1 MTEIKTHKQ
10 YCIDTYGSTNFQ
22 TDFSEEIWA
31 STYKDSKDKTIDD
44 TIYRVASAVASVEK
58 TDEQKKHWTEQFYD
72 LLTDFKFTAGGRIFS
87 NAGTDWV
94 GTTLLNCFTAV
105 KPTYDLDSLDGIM
118 SALRN
123 QAQTLK
129 SEGGW
134 GMNFS
139 FIRPRGGFI
148 HGIGVETPGAVTYM
162 EIFNKSSDIITQGS
176 GRKSKNKT
184 AKGKIR
190 KGAMMGILDSTHP
203 DVEEFITAKLSEGR
217 LDKFNISVNCSD
229 EFVEKVIKVKA
240 LKAESLDFEE
250 EDKWNLEFPDTTH
263 EMYKQEWNGDLKYWK
278 SLGYPVVVHKTVSAT
293 GLWDQIMK
301 STYARNDP
309 GVLFLDRA
317 NHTYCYNY
325 GGKDWIIRETNP
337 CGEQAMPPDSVCLLG
352 SHNLTQYIDLT
363 TNKIDLDKLEKYTSI
378 ATRFLDNINDLT
390 KAPLPEYMKTVK
402 EKRRIGLGV
411 MGWGSSLYMLKT
423 KYASKEAEKIKHDLM
438 KTITHTVVK
447 TSIELAKEKGMF
459 VGCEPQKHADHIF
472 WKQIGLSDE
481 LLSEIRKYGVRNSS
495 LFSIQPTGNTSIMAN
510 ITSGGLEPV
519 FMPEYIRT
527 IIVPNC
533 PEELL
538 NDVPKYW
545 AGEFHETDVFK
556 LSKEGNDQILVG
568 EVNGV
573 KYKIDRNRGLTKEQL
588 CSDYGVRYLKEIGEW
603 DETQDWAATTT
614 NLTASEHI
622 TDLKGFGKWI
632 DSSISKCVAKGTKI
646 ITDKGI
652 FNIED
657 LAGEEFLSKDSFVAP
672 KENYKVID
680 EFGNL
685 QKITKVYYGGK
696 KPCVKYK
703 FSNGFEVITTDQ
715 HKFKTSNGWLSCV
728 PEKTSIMRVSKSI
741 IDHNDYQKMP
751 ELDYFSHNLKKIIIP
766 KVMCEDYAKFIG
778 MWLADGFV
786 NNNSIGIVEK
796 NEIVKKEIERLFNKL
811 FNVSS
816 KISIDKRSGVRTHNL
831 HSRTLAKYFKNIF
844 GHDCV
849 TKKIPFQI
857 LNSPHSVK
865 RSFIEG
871 LSLDG
876 YLDGESNLVIYEGY
890 SKDIAVNT
898 SYLLT
903 ALGYIYYLGT
913 KFVKFGK
920 KSKMSYSVKFYT
932 NDNLIKT
939 IEPHKNNY
947 KLGSKISG
955 YVDSKDVNNV
965 IDGIPHTIKG
975 SEYRRNFRNS
985 LKTSLFVTRSF
996 LDKIGYNYNNH
1007 ISDVKVISIEYVGEQ
1022 EVYDIEVEN
1031 THSYNLNG
1039 VVCHN
1044 TINLPNDYP
1053 FEDFENI
1060 YLDAWKTGYLKGAT
1074 TYRAGTMATVLKST
1088 NEESSSVKINKTN
1101 APKRPKELPCDIIH
1115 TTVEGQKWVVFVGL
1129 LEGEPYEVFG
1139 GLAKYVEIPKK
1150 HKTGII
1156 KKSKVTANKSV
1167 YDLHVGEGED
1177 ELIIKNISDT
1187 FKDDNNAWATRMI
1200 SLALRHGSDVTF
1212 VVEQLTRDTGA
1223 SFHSFSKVIGRV
1235 LKKYIID
1242 GAKSSENCPECE
1254 NKLVFQEGCVTCM
1267 NCGFTKCA

>member
-1 MTEIKTHKQ
+1 MDETKTHKQ
-10 YCIDTYGSTNFQ
+10 HCVDKYGSTKFK

-31 STYKDSKDKTIDD
+31 STYKDSKDETIDD
-44 TIYRVASAVASVEK
+44 TFYRVAKAVASVEE
-58 TDEQKKHWTEQFYD
+58 TEDSRTFWTEQFYD
-72 LLTDFKFTAGGRIFS
+72 LLTDFKFTAGGRIYS
-87 NAGTDWV
+87 NAGTDWS
-94 GTTLLNCFTAV
+94 GTTLLNCFTAA

-176 GRKSKNKT
+176 GRKSKNKS

-190 KGAMMGILDSTHP
+190 KGAMMGVLDCTHP
-203 DVEEFITAKLSEGR
+203 DIEEFITAKLTEGR

-229 EFVEKVIKVKA
+229 EFVEKIIKVKE
-240 LKAESLDFEE
+240 LKEQGVDYKE

-278 SLGYPVVVHKTVSAT
+278 SLGYPVIVYKTVSALA
-293 GLWDQIMK
+293 LWDQIMK
-301 STYARNDP
+301 STYTRNDP

-317 NHTYCYNY
+317 NYTYCYNY
-325 GGKDWIIRETNP
+325 GGKDWVIRETNP
-337 CGEQAMPPDSVCLLG
+337 CFTINQRVLTTNGWQTFGELIKLKEKFEILQDSRVSYNKSEDNVEHLSNWSVDKSKTPCFVSNFADKAFLTRKQEDVYKLEFSTGHSVECTKDHKFMTKEGPKEAQDLTPEDYILRPINSNLKKTNPINFEDLDKYSVEQIEFILMGLIAGDGYYNKEKVNLCFWGEDSERASRFTEKAINILFNDENTYKNKSESGKPFSPAQVYKIPDRGEIRVNSTWLSRHLDSKYGFNKSSKLKVVDKLFTDLDLSRFFIAGLFYADGCFQGSKEKGYSVRLCSINIDLLTQVQLLLDGLGIPFNIYSRREAREHNIKGKIVNSKKCYELISTKDAFKPFMNNIGMLDNPSSMIRVNCAKLQGIDFNNWSPKQYSYTHLSSYAYIGKQDVYCLKEDIRRTVIVNGITMSRCGEQAIPPAGVCLLG
-352 SHNLTQYIDLT
+352 SHNLTQYVNTI
-363 TNKIDLDKLEKYTSI
+363 TNKIDLDKLEKYTRI

-402 EKRRIGLGV
+402 EKRRIGLGI

-423 KYASKEAEKIKHDLM
+423 KFASSEAEDIKSKLM
-438 KTITHTVVK
+438 KAITHTVVK

-459 VGCEPQKHADHIF
+459 IGCDPQKHADHIF

-481 LLSEIRKYGVRNSS
+481 LLSEMRTHGVRNSS

-545 AGEFHETDVFK
+545 AGEFYETDVFK
-556 LSKEGNDQILVG
+556 LSKEGNDQILIG
-568 EVNGV
+568 EVNGI
-573 KYKIDRNRGLTKEQL
+573 KYKIDKNRGLTKEQL
-588 CSDYGVRYLKEIGEW
+588 CTDYGVRYLKEVGEW

-614 NLTASEHI
+614 NLSADEHI
-622 TDLKGFGKWI
+622 VDMKGFGKWI
-632 DSSISKCVAKGTKI
+632 DSSQSK
-646 ITDKGI
+646 
-652 FNIED
+652 
-657 LAGEEFLSKDSFVAP
+657 
-672 KENYKVID
+672 
-680 EFGNL
+680 
-685 QKITKVYYGGK
+685 
-696 KPCVKYK
+696 
-703 FSNGFEVITTDQ
+703 
-715 HKFKTSNGWLSCV
+715 
-728 PEKTSIMRVSKSI
+728 
-741 IDHNDYQKMP
+741 
-751 ELDYFSHNLKKIIIP
+751 
-766 KVMCEDYAKFIG
+766 
-778 MWLADGFV
+778 
-786 NNNSIGIVEK
+786 
-796 NEIVKKEIERLFNKL
+796 
-811 FNVSS
+811 
-816 KISIDKRSGVRTHNL
+816 
-831 HSRTLAKYFKNIF
+831 
-844 GHDCV
+844 
-849 TKKIPFQI
+849 
-857 LNSPHSVK
+857 
-865 RSFIEG
+865 
-871 LSLDG
+871 
-876 YLDGESNLVIYEGY
+876 
-890 SKDIAVNT
+890 
-898 SYLLT
+898 
-903 ALGYIYYLGT
+903 
-913 KFVKFGK
+913 
-920 KSKMSYSVKFYT
+920 
-932 NDNLIKT
+932 
-939 IEPHKNNY
+939 
-947 KLGSKISG
+947 
-955 YVDSKDVNNV
+955 
-965 IDGIPHTIKG
+965 
-975 SEYRRNFRNS
+975 
-985 LKTSLFVTRSF
+985 
-996 LDKIGYNYNNH
+996 
-1007 ISDVKVISIEYVGEQ
+1007 
-1022 EVYDIEVEN
+1022 
-1031 THSYNLNG
+1031 
-1039 VVCHN
+1039 

-1060 YLDAWKTGYLKGAT
+1060 YLDAWKTGYLKGVT

-1088 NEESSSVKINKTN
+1088 NEPESSLKINKTN

-1156 KKSKVTANKSV
+1156 KKSKLTASKSV

-1177 ELIIKNISDT
+1177 ELIIKDISDT
-1187 FKDDNNAWATRMI
+1187 FKDDNYAWATRMI

-1235 LKKYIID
+1235 LKKYIVD

-1254 NKLVFQEGCVTCM
+1254 NKLVFQEGCVTCI